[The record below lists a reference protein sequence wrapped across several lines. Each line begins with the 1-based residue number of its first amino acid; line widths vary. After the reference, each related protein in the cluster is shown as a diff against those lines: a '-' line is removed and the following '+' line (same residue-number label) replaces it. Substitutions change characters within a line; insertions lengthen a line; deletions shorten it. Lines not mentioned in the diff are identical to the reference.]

1 MRIAVIGA
9 GVIGVTS
16 AYELAADGHEVV
28 VFERR
33 GSVAVE
39 TSFAQAGLASAGAVG
54 PWTGPGAAGQLLRS
68 LFDRSNPW
76 RVPPSAWAWMWRWW
90 RAGQPASHR
99 TNVLRMHRLAAY
111 SRERLHGLAASLQL
125 DYERSDGH
133 LVLLRTREEH
143 EQVQPAL
150 ALMAEQGIRCDTLDA
165 SQCHAVEP
173 GLNTD
178 TTLHGGI
185 HLPGDE
191 VGNCRQ
197 FAMLLRGEAERLGA
211 EFRFHAAVQAI
222 APGKRPR
229 LTLVHSP
236 HEETTSSRLMSHGD
250 AGAPPAFQPT
260 VPMNE
265 PVDETFDAVIVCA
278 AIGSNEL
285 LAPHGLK
292 LPMAAVVGQSV
303 TTPIRHHEAHPDVGP
318 RSAVTDHR
326 HRVVINRLGSR
337 LRVSGGA
344 RIGQAPKGRQHEEL
358 ARLYKVLDDWFPGA
372 ARLSQAQR
380 WSGARPMLPD
390 GPPVIGSSGIPGV
403 WLNLGHGGAG
413 WAMACGSARLLAD
426 TLIGRPPAVDTDGL
440 GLERLAR

>member
-1 MRIAVIGA
+1 MRVAVIGA

-39 TSFAQAGLASAGAVG
+39 ASFAQAGLASAGAVG
-54 PWTGPGAAGQLLRS
+54 PWAGPGAAGRLLRS

-76 RVPPSAWAWMWRWW
+76 PMPPTAWAWMWRWW

-99 TNVLRMHRLAAY
+99 TNQLRMQRLAAY
-111 SRERLHGLAASLQL
+111 SRERLHGLAAALQL

-143 EQVQPAL
+143 DELQPAL
-150 ALMAEQGIRCDTLDA
+150 ALLAEQGIRSDTLDA
-165 SQCHAVEP
+165 AQCHAIEP
-173 GLNTD
+173 GLNTE
-178 TTLHGGI
+178 TPLHGGI

-197 FAMLLRGEAERLGA
+197 FSMLLRHQAERLGA
-211 EFRFHAAVQAI
+211 DFRFHATVQTI
-222 APGKRPR
+222 TPGKRPR

-236 HEETTSSRLMSHGD
+236 HEETTSSRLMLHGE
-250 AGAPPAFQPT
+250 AASSPAFQPT

-265 PVDETFDAVIVCA
+265 PVDEHFDAVIVCA
-278 AIGSNEL
+278 AVGSNEL

-292 LPMAAVVGQSV
+292 LPMAAVYGQSV
-303 TTPIRHHEAHPDVGP
+303 TTPIRHHETHPDIGP

-390 GPPVIGSSGIPGV
+390 GPPVIGTSGIPGV

-426 TLIGRPPAVDTDGL
+426 TVVGRSPAVDTDGL